1 MKMNRN
7 GYFFDVNTKTL
18 YMTKAFERKALQY
31 GSEEFKLAKELRKM
45 FPDIKTE
52 IKVRPSKAKPLTYK
66 QMEAFI
72 ALLPT
77 AQEDLKEMERQ
88 RKMSVAY
95 KSPFRYMEKWFEKK
109 YCGLRK
115 ARLDGK
121 PIFTPVSFRHK
132 FFDSCLRIHT
142 PHLLVLF
149 YFSVEI

>member
-77 AQEDLKEMERQ
+77 AQGDLKEMERQ
-88 RKMSVAY
+88 KKMSVAY

-109 YCGLRK
+109 Y
-115 ARLDGK
+115 
-121 PIFTPVSFRHK
+121 PYHK
-132 FFDSCLRIHT
+132 EYMVKDENGEVIWDVASLGGRDEKQANIYAMKDVC
-142 PHLLVLF
+142 
-149 YFSVEI
+149 

>member
-31 GSEEFKLAKELRKM
+31 GSEEFKLGKELRKM

-95 KSPFRYMEKWFEKK
+95 KSPFRYMETWFEKK
-109 YCGLRK
+109 Y
-115 ARLDGK
+115 
-121 PIFTPVSFRHK
+121 PYHK
-132 FFDSCLRIHT
+132 EYMVKDENGEVIWDVANLGGRDEKQANIYAMKDVC
-142 PHLLVLF
+142 
-149 YFSVEI
+149 